1 MSCFSLWYRKLSSTQ
16 KQSNKVHNTCL
27 EICTL
32 TFYFVNVS
40 KVNLRNADLCLH
52 LKLAVSLAGQ
62 LLWKSKTAHLK
73 KKTTKAH
80 SLLLLN
86 IFLQNMH
93 RITSLKELNCRMTF
107 SCCFFINYADL
118 MIFLDSTFTY
128 FLLRHWRKEGENDLL
143 ARLMQCT
150 QNPES

>member
-1 MSCFSLWYRKLSSTQ
+1 MFIFEIG
-16 KQSNKVHNTCL
+16 CL
-27 EICTL
+27 PDWEITFKEQDCT
-32 TFYFVNVS
+32 
-40 KVNLRNADLCLH
+40 
-52 LKLAVSLAGQ
+52 
-62 LLWKSKTAHLK
+62 LK

-80 SLLLLN
+80 SLLLLH

-93 RITSLKELNCRMTF
+93 RITSLKELNCRMIF

-128 FLLRHWRKEGENDLL
+128 FLLRHRRKEGENDLL